1 MADINFPNGNT
12 YAGKLYAEFLTP
24 AILAPTGIVNR
35 GLVTPVESVK
45 NVETLRGVNR
55 VIELQTPSAKFVPQ
69 SGDIELSEKKLTMK
83 AYEVMDEIDAIQLSK
98 TWESEQQ
105 LPGSFEDYKLTPQL
119 YNFLLDRIYVP
130 RMAIANE
137 ALYILGK
144 AGVNKTQ
151 VATATFSGAYV
162 GLLGE
167 AKADAGVAKKSLP
180 ANAKSAISAI
190 ASGTAG
196 NSKVTVASAE
206 NIIVGDRVTLIG
218 TNGNQTIG
226 GVTISGQVVTV
237 IEITGNVLTIDEAV
251 VGSTAASAGNAFFI
265 NQNNVLSV
273 LTSVYMSI
281 PQKVKKQISNTG
293 NGRTKIHV
301 SDRIADAYRVAN
313 GLIAGGAGLFTR
325 EGYFDQDAL
334 IPYLDIDLVA
344 MPYWE
349 DNLLAVFNPGNVFLG
364 FDLLSDEVFAQVLY
378 LGDVT
383 GDQVYRI
390 KNRMKS
396 DITYKYAA
404 ELSLYLP
411 K

>member
-1 MADINFPNGNT
+1 MAEINFPNGNS
-12 YAGKLYAEFLTP
+12 YAGKLYAEYLTP
-24 AILAPTGIVNR
+24 AILAPTGLVNR
-35 GLVTPVESVK
+35 GLVTPVETMK
-45 NVETLRGVNR
+45 NIETLRGVNR
-55 VIELQTPSAKFVPQ
+55 VIDLQTPSAMFNAQ
-69 SGDIELSEKKLTMK
+69 TGNIALSEKQLTLS
-83 AYEVMDEIDAIQLSK
+83 AYEVMDQIDAVLLRT

-105 LPGSFEDYKLTPQL
+105 RPGSFEDYKLTPEL

-144 AGVNKTQ
+144 SGVAGTQ
-151 VATATFSGAYV
+151 VATASFSGAYV

-167 AKADAGVAKKSLP
+167 MKADAVVPKKSLP
-180 ANAKSAISAI
+180 AGAKSAISEI
-190 ASGTAG
+190 ATGAAG
-196 NSKVTVASAE
+196 SATVTVASAA
-206 NIIVGDRVTLIG
+206 NIIVGDRVTIIG

-226 GVTISGQVVTV
+226 GATIAGQTVTV
-237 IEITGNVLTIDEAV
+237 IEITGNVLVIEEAV
-251 VGSTAASAGNAFFI
+251 VGSTATDQGSAFFI

-281 PQKVKKQISNTG
+281 PQKIKKQLSNTG

-313 GLIAGGAGLFTR
+313 GLISGGAGLFTR
-325 EGYFDQDAL
+325 DGYFDQTAL

-349 DNLLAVFNPGNVFLG
+349 DNLLSVFNPGNVFLG
-364 FDLLSDEVFAQVLY
+364 FDLLSDEVFARVLF

-383 GDQVYRI
+383 GDDVYRI

-396 DITYKYAA
+396 AITYKFPA
-404 ELSLYLP
+404 EVSLYLP

>member
-69 SGDIELSEKKLTMK
+69 DGDIELSEKQLNMK

-151 VATATFSGAYV
+151 VATATFSGTYV

-180 ANAKSAISAI
+180 ANSKSAISAI

-196 NSKVTVASAE
+196 NATVTVASAA

-218 TNGNQTIG
+218 TNGNQTISG
-226 GVTISGQVVTV
+226 ATISGQVVTV
-237 IEITGNVLTIDEAV
+237 IEITGNILTIDEVV

-313 GLIAGGAGLFTR
+313 GLISGGAGSFTR
-325 EGYFDQDAL
+325 DVYFDQTAL

-404 ELSLYLP
+404 EFSLYLP

>member
-69 SGDIELSEKKLTMK
+69 GGDIELSEKQLTMK

-144 AGVNKTQ
+144 AGVNNTQ

-180 ANAKSAISAI
+180 ANSKSAISAI

-196 NSKVTVASAE
+196 NATVTVASAA

-226 GVTISGQVVTV
+226 GATISGQVVTV
-237 IEITGNVLTIDEAV
+237 IEITGNVLTIDEVV

-313 GLIAGGAGLFTR
+313 GLIAGGAGAFTR
-325 EGYFDQDAL
+325 DVYFDQTAL
-334 IPYLDIDLVA
+334 IAYLDIDLAA

-404 ELSLYLP
+404 EFSLYLP